1 MKIFI
6 IGLFILY
13 SFSSGKSSKP
23 SSVGIAA
30 GSYGWGISY
39 KRILKQ
45 QSNSELNFEIRFYDV
60 KGRDE
65 FVFYN
70 YLGGTETVNKKSL
83 VLVPVF
89 GGWKYYPFVGKI
101 ENNFS
106 PFLTLKA
113 GPLFIFDGDEDI
125 SSFIKRWKKAQTFV
139 TLGGYVGIG
148 IKFLTSN
155 LSSIAVSAGLDV
167 LPMNGII
174 DDRSNYNGFII
185 QIDFSWRK

>member
-13 SFSSGKSSKP
+13 SFSSGKSSNP

-30 GSYGWGISY
+30 GSHGWGISY
-39 KRILKQ
+39 KRILKS
-45 QSNSELNFEIRFYDV
+45 QSSSELNFEIRFYDV
-60 KGRDE
+60 KGSDE

-70 YLGGTETVNKKSL
+70 YPGGTETINEKSL
-83 VLVPVF
+83 VLIPVF

-125 SSFIKRWKKAQTFV
+125 SSFFKRWKKAQTFV
-139 TLGGYVGIG
+139 TLGAYVGAG

-155 LSSIAVSAGLDV
+155 VSSIAISAGLDV
-167 LPMNGII
+167 LPMNEII

>member
-1 MKIFI
+1 MRIFI

-13 SFSSGKSSKP
+13 SFSSGKQTNP

-30 GSYGWGISY
+30 GSHGWGISY
-39 KRILKQ
+39 KRILK
-45 QSNSELNFEIRFYDV
+45 SKPDSELNFEIRFYDV
-60 KGRDE
+60 KGEDE
-65 FVFYN
+65 FLFSDDFGNVNSY
-70 YLGGTETVNKKSL
+70 NKKSL
-83 VLVPVF
+83 VLIPVF

-106 PFLTLKA
+106 PFLSLKA

-125 SSFIKRWKKAQTFV
+125 SSFFERWKKAQTFV
-139 TLGGYVGIG
+139 TFGGYVGVG
-148 IKFLTSN
+148 IKFFASN
-155 LSSIAVSAGLDV
+155 VSTIAVSTGLDI

-174 DDRSNYNGFII
+174 DDRSHYSGLII

>member
-1 MKIFI
+1 MRIVI

-13 SFSSGKSSKP
+13 SFSSGKPANP
-23 SSVGIAA
+23 SSVGIVA
-30 GSYGWGISY
+30 GSHGWGISY
-39 KRILKQ
+39 KRILKS
-45 QSNSELNFEIRFYDV
+45 QSDSELNFEIRFYDV
-60 KGRDE
+60 KGEDE
-65 FVFYN
+65 FFTFDVFGN
-70 YLGGTETVNKKSL
+70 VNTHNEKSL
-83 VLVPVF
+83 VLIPAY
-89 GGWKYYPFVGKI
+89 GGWKYFPFAGKI

-125 SSFIKRWKKAQTFV
+125 SSFFERWKKAQTFV
-139 TLGGYVGIG
+139 TFGGYVGVG

-155 LSSIAVSAGLDV
+155 VTSIAVSAGLDI

-174 DDRSNYNGFII
+174 DDRSHYNGLII